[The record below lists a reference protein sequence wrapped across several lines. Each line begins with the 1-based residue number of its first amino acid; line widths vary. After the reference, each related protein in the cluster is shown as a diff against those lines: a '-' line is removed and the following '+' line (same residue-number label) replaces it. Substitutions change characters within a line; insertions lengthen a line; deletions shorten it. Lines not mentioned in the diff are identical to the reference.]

1 MKFDVFLPSLL
12 VSPHWFADSS
22 PPRLPAIEILLA
34 HGRAQVGEE
43 WPKPLL
49 ARFGVDGG
57 IAAISAYGDAIN
69 TDEAGWVFAEPAHF
83 QADRDTVNLF
93 PASHLDISA
102 DEAAQLLDALNANFD
117 DRGLV
122 FSSGAAGRW
131 YVRCDALE
139 LPQTTSIAAAQRGTV
154 FEKLPQS
161 TGKLSWRAIQNEAQM
176 LFHSY
181 AVNEQREASRRLT
194 INGLW
199 FWGEG
204 VLPTL
209 SMGSRPVSEVFGD
222 TPLSNGLAKLSGAT
236 TASLDKW
243 DLVSEKSHATD
254 KLLVLDALTAF
265 HERGDM
271 EGWREAALELDVQ
284 IFTPLLASLRNGV
297 IDEVILTLPRTRD
310 SLVVTI
316 TAASL
321 RGVTGWW
328 NNMSKRRRSFLE
340 SAHA

>member
-12 VSPHWFADSS
+12 VSPDCFADSS
-22 PPRLPAIEILLA
+22 PPRLPAIETLLA
-34 HGRAQVGEE
+34 HGRAQIGEE
-43 WPKPLL
+43 WPEPLM
-49 ARFGVDGG
+49 ARFGVSGG

-69 TDEAGWVFAEPAHF
+69 TDGAGWMFAEPAHF

-102 DEAAQLLDALNANFD
+102 NEAAQLIDALNANFE

-139 LPQTTSIAAAQRGTV
+139 LPQTTSIATAQRGAV
-154 FEKLPQS
+154 FEKLPRS
-161 TGKLSWRAIQNEAQM
+161 TGKLSWKAIQNEAQM
-176 LFHSY
+176 LFHSH

-194 INGLW
+194 INGVW

-204 VLPTL
+204 VLPAL
-209 SMGSRPVSEVFGD
+209 SAGSRPVGGVFGE
-222 TPLSNGLAKLSGAT
+222 TPLSNGLAKLTGAKT
-236 TASLDKW
+236 TSLDQW
-243 DLVSEKSHATD
+243 ELVMRKSHAND

-265 HERGDM
+265 YERGDM
-271 EGWREAALELDVQ
+271 EGWREAALELDAR
-284 IFTPLLASLRNGV
+284 IFTPLLALMRNGV
-297 IDEVILTLPRTRD
+297 SDEVILTLPRTRD

-316 TAASL
+316 NGRSL
-321 RGVTGWW
+321 RGISGLW
-328 NNMSKRRRSFLE
+328 NSITKRPRTFLE

>member
-1 MKFDVFLPSLL
+1 MKYHVFLPSLL
-12 VSPHWFADSS
+12 VSPDWFADSS
-22 PPRLPAIEILLA
+22 PPRLSAIETLLA

-49 ARFGVDGG
+49 ARFGVGGG

-69 TDEAGWVFAEPAHF
+69 TDEAGWMFAEPAHF

-93 PASHLDISA
+93 PASHLDVSA
-102 DEAAQLLDALNANFD
+102 HEAAQLIDALNANFV

-122 FSSGAAGRW
+122 FSIGASGRW

-139 LPQTTSIAAAQRGTV
+139 LPQTTSIAAAQRGAV

-161 TGKLSWRAIQNEAQM
+161 AGKLSWKAIQNEAQM
-176 LFHSY
+176 LFHSQ

-204 VLPTL
+204 VLPTI
-209 SMGSRPVSEVFGD
+209 STGSASIGEVFGD
-222 TPLSNGLAKLSGAT
+222 TPLSSGLAKLSGARS
-236 TASLDKW
+236 ASLAQW
-243 DLVSEKSHATD
+243 DIVSEKSPANE
-254 KLLVLDALTAF
+254 KLLVLDALAAF

-271 EGWREAALELDVQ
+271 EGWREAALALDAH
-284 IFTPLLASLRNGV
+284 IFNPLLASLRNGL

-316 TAASL
+316 TARSL
-321 RGVTGWW
+321 RGISGWW
-328 NNMSKRRRSFLE
+328 NHMTKRPRSLLE
-340 SAHA
+340 SADA